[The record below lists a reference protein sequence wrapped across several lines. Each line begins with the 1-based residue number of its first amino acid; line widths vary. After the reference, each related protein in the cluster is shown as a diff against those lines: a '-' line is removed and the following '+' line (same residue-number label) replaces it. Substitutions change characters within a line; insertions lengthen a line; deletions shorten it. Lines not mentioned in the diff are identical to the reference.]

1 MPRNVGCIWIS
12 CWGCNYWKEM
22 TFWLAHAF
30 AVLKPNKQL
39 LLFSEK
45 FMIVLVH
52 SQLSGNW
59 LSWYKWNYF
68 YLLFL
73 YHRQRRLQTVM
84 SQEQMTHRHTHTE
97 GPLRERI
104 SLMALPLKAK
114 TGDPDGAA
122 DPPEGQTT
130 GKGQSQGGF
139 SLCLSCLLSPRCT
152 HACAHTHSLLYLPY
166 VKSSPFISR
175 TSPNALDSLSPDTML
190 EWRSL
195 KACLAKLMLEQVGRG
210 APRRGAGL
218 QHLPA
223 LGFWLSFFSLRM
235 FLCS

>member
-12 CWGCNYWKEM
+12 CWGCNYWEEM

-59 LSWYKWNYF
+59 LSWYNWNYF

-84 SQEQMTHRHTHTE
+84 SQEQMTHRHTN
-97 GPLRERI
+97 
-104 SLMALPLKAK
+104 PLK
-114 TGDPDGAA
+114 GRWEEESLSRQRHQDPDRAA
-122 DPPEGQTT
+122 HPPEGQTN
-130 GKGQSQGGF
+130 GKKGPESGWILAP
-139 SLCLSCLLSPRCT
+139 SLSCLLSPPCT
-152 HACAHTHSLLYLPY
+152 HTQSTLL
-166 VKSSPFISR
+166 
-175 TSPNALDSLSPDTML
+175 T
-190 EWRSL
+190 
-195 KACLAKLMLEQVGRG
+195 
-210 APRRGAGL
+210 
-218 QHLPA
+218 
-223 LGFWLSFFSLRM
+223 
-235 FLCS
+235 LC